1 MSALAAAAHARVG
14 LATSLPNQ
22 KPCPHHALALD
33 NDLAPFLEHEMVLQ
47 PVMDHLWHL
56 DLALDAGGLH
66 S

>member
-1 MSALAAAAHARVG
+1 MLALAAAVCVRAA

-22 KPCPHHALALD
+22 KPCPHHALALH

-47 PVMDHLWHL
+47 PVMDYLGHL